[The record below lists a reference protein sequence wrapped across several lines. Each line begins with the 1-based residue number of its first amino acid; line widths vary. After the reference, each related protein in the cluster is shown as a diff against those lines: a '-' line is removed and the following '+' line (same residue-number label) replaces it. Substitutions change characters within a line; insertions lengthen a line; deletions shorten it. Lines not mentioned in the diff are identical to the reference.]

1 MAPSDY
7 SLSHGFHGASR
18 VGMEC
23 LRMRIICLYD
33 GSSILIHRKKSRG
46 LSFRFCNI
54 LGEVVAKYAKNIV
67 KSAKC
72 EVRALEGIV
81 CMEDCLLYLQCNRE
95 ILPMHKQGKPE
106 PCKRLNDLW
115 HHPSPR
121 GASRNGEMVEL
132 IT

>member
-1 MAPSDY
+1 MASSDY
-7 SLSHGFHGASR
+7 SLSHAFHGASR

-46 LSFRFCNI
+46 LSFRFCNS

-81 CMEDCLLYLQCNRE
+81 CMEECLL
-95 ILPMHKQGKPE
+95 
-106 PCKRLNDLW
+106 
-115 HHPSPR
+115 
-121 GASRNGEMVEL
+121 
-132 IT
+132 